1 MCLAV
6 IESPQSQS
14 VCEGGTVEFSC
25 VIMFPN
31 GTMPVAAAWF
41 TNSGSTDGL
50 RGHARTDD
58 LNGRS
63 APAIVTNILTVS
75 NVNISINGVFYHC
88 VVAVDNDFVGSNRS
102 ILTVLGK
109 YTYGI
114 YISECFTAWS
124 SLLVPSTSGGLEH
137 LKYQC
142 FAVLAASN

>member
-14 VCEGGTVEFSC
+14 VCEGGTAEFTC

-31 GTMPVAAAWF
+31 GTTPVVAAWF
-41 TNSGSTDGL
+41 TDSGSTDGL
-50 RGHARTDD
+50 PGHTRTDD
-58 LNGRS
+58 VNGRS
-63 APAIVTNILTVS
+63 APALVNNILTVS
-75 NVNISINGVFYHC
+75 NVNISINGAFYIC
-88 VVAVDNDFVGSNRS
+88 GVVVDTGFVGSNRS

-109 YTYGI
+109 YTYCI
-114 YISECFTAWS
+114 YISKCFTAWS

-142 FAVLAASN
+142 FAVLAAT